1 MRWWFRQQLYTQ
13 ILASLWPVVDNAHTT
28 CNVSGD
34 LCGTTIIAS
43 RLKMMDVTVFNDG
56 RTLESPS
63 TTREHP
69 DTTI

>member
-1 MRWWFRQQLYTQ
+1 MR
-13 ILASLWPVVDNAHTT
+13 HTA

-43 RLKMMDVTVFNDG
+43 RLKMMDVAVFNDG

-69 DTTI
+69 DTKNEEDLTCV

>member
-13 ILASLWPVVDNAHTT
+13 ILV

-43 RLKMMDVTVFNDG
+43 RLNMMDQAVFNDG
-56 RTLESPS
+56 RTKEDLTCE
-63 TTREHP
+63 
-69 DTTI
+69 